1 VVRDAGGKN
10 DSTRKPLKRRA
21 TDVPVSNCEP
31 ECKRALRTGT
41 QKTVFN
47 PVAEHYLWCPYVSD
61 IVSSGTADVAP
72 KPWLR
77 LLRQLVPD
85 PQAAITSV
93 QTSPVPEGIE
103 RIRKLVRSWTLPV

>member
-31 ECKRALRTGT
+31 ECKRPLRTGT

-61 IVSSGTADVAP
+61 IVCSGTADVAP